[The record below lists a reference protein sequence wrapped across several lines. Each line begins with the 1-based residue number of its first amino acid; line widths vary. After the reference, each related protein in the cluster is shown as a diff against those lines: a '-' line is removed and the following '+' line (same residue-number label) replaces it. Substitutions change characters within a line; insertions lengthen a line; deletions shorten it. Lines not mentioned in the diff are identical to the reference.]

1 MKLIAGLVVLLA
13 ASMLV
18 PQAALASNVL
28 EGQRIY
34 NQHCIGCHGLGGNSV
49 IPNAPKF
56 SRGERLMQPDVMLMA
71 TIKSGK
77 MTMPSFNGIL
87 RDQEILDVIAYLR
100 TLQR

>member
-1 MKLIAGLVVLLA
+1 MKAIGGLTALLVA
-13 ASMLV
+13 AV
-18 PQAALASNVL
+18 AAPGAALAANVV

-34 NQHCIGCHGLGGNSV
+34 NQHCIGCHGPGGNSA

-56 SRGERLMQPDVMLMA
+56 ARGERLMQPDMILLA
-71 TIKSGK
+71 SIKAGK